1 MAIAFVQSKSQI
13 GNGTLALA
21 FDAGNISGNAIIVA
35 VAALVNGQTYN
46 VSDSQNNT
54 YGHLASFLDS
64 SGGCEIQIFYGLSIK
79 AGANTVTFTP
89 GASVASAIAIHE
101 FTGLS
106 AFDTSATAS
115 GTGNSQ
121 DSGAA
126 TINFA
131 SELLFGFTAGT
142 VSGSIFSLTNGAGWT
157 LAERSLA
164 GTATVN
170 FLTEW
175 QIVSSIGPYD
185 ATSISS
191 ISKGSTFNWGTA
203 IAAFAGA
210 AGPSHLQ
217 MTTGIGA

>member
-1 MAIAFVQSKSQI
+1 M
-13 GNGTLALA
+13 
-21 FDAGNISGNAIIVA
+21 
-35 VAALVNGQTYN
+35 
-46 VSDSQNNT
+46 
-54 YGHLASFLDS
+54 
-64 SGGCEIQIFYGLSIK
+64 
-79 AGANTVTFTP
+79 TFAP
-89 GASVASAIAIHE
+89 GASVASAVAIHE

-106 AFDTSATAS
+106 TLDTSATAS

-131 SELLFGFTAGT
+131 SELLFGLTAGI
-142 VSGSIFSLTNGAGWT
+142 VSGSIFDLTNGAGWT

-185 ATSISS
+185 ATSTSS

-210 AGPSHLQ
+210 AGTSHLQ